1 MLMPASRNSPAYLKI
16 YLTKNSSFKLS
27 IYKESILSQFGK
39 RIGLVREVKTN
50 DEIFDAEFLI
60 FSDKPNP
67 VIAYLNNTNIKNAI
81 RELFIRGFNALFI
94 NGKKVWIQ
102 KPNYSLPLDLQ
113 SQNIMEV
120 LQRMTLIAQGL

>member
-1 MLMPASRNSPAYLKI
+1 
-16 YLTKNSSFKLS
+16 
-27 IYKESILSQFGK
+27 
-39 RIGLVREVKTN
+39 VREVKTN